1 MLKIALLGVSLCFF
15 ECLVFGQSQKIDSV
29 YQKFDRMYGLDP
41 DLHNGKK
48 FIPDAPSS
56 GNPFWGSEG
65 SFCGDITLSGK
76 TFKNQQL
83 RYNIS
88 KQNFLLLYPE
98 SNGQKCQIV
107 LNSALVDS
115 VRSGKDLFVRN
126 PCPETGSQFVK
137 EIYRGRLHCFIVL
150 EKKLE
155 LSQFGSNT
163 GYSYSEET
171 RTNFLL
177 YKKQVRQ
184 FKREASFVRIF
195 PKGKRAVIRNKISGL
210 RIKFRKLDDGLLRQL
225 VVFCD
230 HTVLN
235 D

>member
-1 MLKIALLGVSLCFF
+1 M
-15 ECLVFGQSQKIDSV
+15 FGQSQKIDSV
-29 YQKFDRMYGLDP
+29 YQKFDLMYGLDS

-65 SFCGDITLSGK
+65 LFYGDITLSGK
-76 TFKNQQL
+76 TFRNQKL
-83 RYNIS
+83 KYNIS
-88 KQNFLLLYPE
+88 KQDFLLLYTDG
-98 SNGQKCQIV
+98 NGQKYQIV

-115 VRSGKDLFVRN
+115 VRSGTDLFVRN
-126 PCPETGSQFVK
+126 PYPETGSQFVK
-137 EIYRGRLHCFIVL
+137 EIYRGRLHCFIAL

-155 LSQFGSNT
+155 LSPLGPNT

-171 RTNFLL
+171 RTNFLI
-177 YKKQVRQ
+177 YKKQIQQ

-195 PKGKRAVIRNKISGL
+195 PKGKRAVIRSEISRL

-230 HTVLN
+230 HTVLY